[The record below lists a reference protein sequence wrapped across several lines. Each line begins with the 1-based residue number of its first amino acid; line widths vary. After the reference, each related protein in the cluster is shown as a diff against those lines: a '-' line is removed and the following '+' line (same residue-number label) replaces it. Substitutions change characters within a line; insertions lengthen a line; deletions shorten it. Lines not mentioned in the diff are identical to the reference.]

1 MQVTHCQEEHK
12 TICKV
17 TNIMLRRKQGKLLAI
32 FFIKW
37 QCLALYFNSTQSGR
51 EILHWVIMKIFWLTV
66 EWNLQSRNPFLVYVQ
81 GNIYTQLLI
90 IFTLYSL
97 LNTQSTEEEEYLFYE
112 PWCRLEKVL
121 QAHFWGSTS
130 NVCIEKGIAERIKQ
144 HCQSTHCFAH
154 ILLYSQIPVGG

>member
-66 EWNLQSRNPFLVYVQ
+66 EWNLQSGNPFLVYVQ
-81 GNIYTQLLI
+81 GNIYI
-90 IFTLYSL
+90 
-97 LNTQSTEEEEYLFYE
+97 LNY
-112 PWCRLEKVL
+112 
-121 QAHFWGSTS
+121 
-130 NVCIEKGIAERIKQ
+130 
-144 HCQSTHCFAH
+144 
-154 ILLYSQIPVGG
+154 LLYSHYIHFWTPKVQKKKNTYFMSHDVDWRRCFRLISEGAQAMCA